1 MRITLKHLICDIFYS
16 STALTQSLYLFVEI
30 QNTVSSLQSTS
41 NNIQLELTAAQKN
54 LTDAQ
59 DSCKNSGG
67 GNTCDEIPVGNELT
81 TEANFTKVSKYG
93 FFVLFVVN
101 KNYIFECIAT
111 VYKITELL
119 HVLSVVTAH
128 WPV

>member
-1 MRITLKHLICDIFYS
+1 MFYS
-16 STALTQSLYLFVEI
+16 SAALTQSLYLFVEI

-41 NNIQLELTAAQKN
+41 TNIQLELTAAQKN

-81 TEANFTKVSKYG
+81 TDANFTKVSNM
-93 FFVLFVVN
+93 VDLFLFLVN
-101 KNYIFECIAT
+101 KNYIIERFIT
-111 VYKITELL
+111 IYKITELL
-119 HVLSVVTAH
+119 HVLSVVTTH